1 MGRGRSFG
9 VGVGLLLTA
18 GALWAGCAHSAAPA
32 AVAPRGDS
40 VSVGYGRQTAG
51 SITSSVGTVTAD
63 QASHTKVTRVQELME
78 RIPGVEVMR
87 LANGDYSVRIRG
99 AGGFLGNG
107 EPLYVIDGMPVH
119 NTGSTGVLDGI
130 APQDV
135 ERIDVL
141 KDAGAAAIYGADG
154 ANGVVIITTRKGT

>member
-1 MGRGRSFG
+1 MATARRFG
-9 VGVGLLLTA
+9 AGSVALVLA
-18 GALWAGCAHSAAPA
+18 VGALPAGCAHSAPA
-32 AVAPRGDS
+32 AVTPRGDS
-40 VSVGYGRQTAG
+40 VSVGYGRQTSG

-63 QASHTKVTRVQELME
+63 QASHTKVTRVQELMQ